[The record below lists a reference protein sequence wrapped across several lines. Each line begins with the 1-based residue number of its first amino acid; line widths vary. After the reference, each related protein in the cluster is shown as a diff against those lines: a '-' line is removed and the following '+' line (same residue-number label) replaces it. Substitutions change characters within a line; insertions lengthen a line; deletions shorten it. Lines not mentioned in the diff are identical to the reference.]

1 MNEQENEIYNLEK
14 QKLDL
19 KHYEDL
25 LYKGEFVKPVRVER
39 VYDED

>member
-1 MNEQENEIYNLEK
+1 LEK
-14 QKLDL
+14 QKMDL

-25 LYKGEFVKPVRVER
+25 LSKGEFVEPVRVER